1 MSVQLEALADEVFGA
16 AAAQGRAGAQ
26 SRREPFGE
34 VVWNPSY
41 PDLFFLNGIID
52 VVAPTW
58 RANDVERVL
67 REAMPDIRSFRAYV
81 RDPKTI
87 ATLGASLTASGYH
100 HEIRVAMVQSFAPH
114 PDTPPQGRR
123 GNRAG
128 RAGEFAML
136 SVDNDKRWAAF
147 EESVRTDTTEH
158 EWTTAMTEQLVALYR
173 WRAANTP
180 TKFFVAIDGELPA
193 GHVALFQHGA
203 TAYLHALFTRSG
215 LRRHGV
221 GSALTLAMH
230 DEMRAMGAERLTLQC
245 TDDGYL
251 PNFYHRLGF
260 RRVGEQQIWSKL

>member
-34 VVWNPSY
+34 VVWNTSY

-58 RANDVERVL
+58 RASDVERVL
-67 REAMPDIRSFRAYV
+67 REAMPEIRSFRAYI

-100 HEIRVAMVQSFAPH
+100 HEIRVAMMQSFTPVGAREGPPH
-114 PDTPPQGRR
+114 WILP
-123 GNRAG
+123 
-128 RAGEFAML
+128 
-136 SVDNDKRWAAF
+136 VDSDERWAAF

-158 EWTTAMTEQLVALYR
+158 EWLPAMTEQLVALYR

-180 TKFFVAIDGELPA
+180 TKFFVAMEGELPA

-215 LRRHGV
+215 QRRHGV